1 MIKKTKSKGFTLV
14 ELMVVIVLI
23 GIIIAIAI
31 PNFADMQTTA
41 RIRAGAQEVAQD
53 FRQLRERALG
63 QGINII
69 VTFNIVNNRE
79 YTVTYTDNAG
89 IPHSN
94 TDKLGGSTG
103 GQLHYGVAS
112 DMSTPVLSPPGEGN
126 DGIGDGVDFE
136 AGGNTLILDSR
147 GGATHGI
154 VYITNGKKST
164 AVGINSLGKVRVY
177 QGKNNIWF

>member
-1 MIKKTKSKGFTLV
+1 MIKKTKSRGFTLV

-69 VTFNIVNNRE
+69 VTFNVVNNRE

-89 IPHSN
+89 ISHSN
-94 TDKLGGSTG
+94 TDKLGSSTG

-112 DMSTPVLSPPGEGN
+112 DMTTPVPPPGEGN
-126 DGIGDGVDFE
+126 SGIGDGVDFE